1 MQHFPD
7 RYIRQTLF
15 APLGAEGQAR
25 LGAARVLVVGC
36 GALGTHIAE
45 HLARAG
51 VGFLRLVDRDVVEPS
66 NLHRQ
71 SCFTEE
77 DARAEEPKAPA
88 LAARLRAVNSEV
100 ALEPLA
106 AELNS
111 KSALDL
117 AAGADLIVDGTDNA
131 PARLLLNDVSL
142 ERGVPWIYCGVV
154 GETGHAQLFIPGR
167 GPCLRCR
174 LRELPAPGELPTCDT
189 AGVIGPA
196 AGAISGFAASMALR
210 FLVQGKGVQGNAA
223 AVALAGRLVRLE
235 PWSLRAAITLVPAD
249 PECPACAGGSRE
261 FLRGAGFGAGAE
273 ETTVFCGRSAVQV
286 RPAGTPSVDV
296 PALARRLRPVGPVD
310 ERRLFL
316 RFRTPEAS
324 LTVFADGRAIVEGTT
339 DPIRARALYDRY
351 VGR

>member
-1 MQHFPD
+1 MEHFPD

-25 LGAARVLVVGC
+25 LGAARVLIVGC

-77 DARAEEPKAPA
+77 DARAEEPKAAA
-88 LAARLRAVNSEV
+88 LAARLSAVNSEV
-100 ALEPLA
+100 AFEPVA
-106 AELNS
+106 SEFNPQ
-111 KSALDL
+111 SALDL
-117 AAGADLIVDGTDNA
+117 TSSVDLIVDGTDNG

-142 ERGVPWIYCGVV
+142 ERGLPWIYSGVV
-154 GETGHAQLFIPGR
+154 GEVGHAQLFVPGL

-174 LRELPAPGELPTCDT
+174 LRDLPLPGELPTCDT

-196 AGAISGFAASMALR
+196 VGAISGFAAAIALR
-210 FLVQGKGVQGNAA
+210 FCAQEKGSQCDGAA
-223 AVALAGRLVRLE
+223 RALAGRLVRIE
-235 PWSLRAAITLVPAD
+235 PWSLRAAITLVPPDA
-249 PECPACAGGSRE
+249 ECPACAGGSRE
-261 FLRGAGFGAGAE
+261 FLHGAAACAG
-273 ETTVFCGRSAVQV
+273 ETTVLCGRSAVQV
-286 RPAGTPSVDV
+286 RPGGAPSLDLS
-296 PALARRLRPVGPVD
+296 ALARRLRPVGAVD
-310 ERRLFL
+310 ERRVFL
-316 RFRTPEAS
+316 RFRAPEATI
-324 LTVFADGRAIVEGTT
+324 TVFADGRAIVEGTT
-339 DPIRARALYDRY
+339 DPVRARAIYDRY